1 MKHKKP
7 LKITSRTSSVTNGF
21 VQAILPDFPPTAEQR
36 DALFAVLGMNMN
48 NVRCVYCGDKAT
60 DWDHLQ
66 PLVKGKR
73 PTGHLTDYRNLVPAC
88 GRCNQSKG
96 GHHWRSWMS
105 GKAVNSPAT
114 RGVADLDARIGI
126 LERYELWASATP
138 IDFAKIVGEARWSAY
153 WDRLSQIEALM
164 RDAQEEA
171 AVLRDRISHAVRQR

>member
-1 MKHKKP
+1 MKHRKP

-36 DALFAVLGMNMN
+36 DALFAVLGIDAGDI
-48 NVRCVYCGDKAT
+48 RCVYCGDKAT

-105 GKAVNSPAT
+105 GKAMNSPAA
-114 RGVADLDARIGI
+114 RGVADLDARIAR
-126 LERYELWASATP
+126 LEDFESWASAAP
-138 IDFAKIVGEARWSAY
+138 VDFIEIVGPERWTAY
-153 WDRLSQIEALM
+153 WDRLSRIEALM
-164 RDAQEEA
+164 REAQEEA
-171 AVLRDRISHAVRQR
+171 ASLRAHISRALAER